1 MERLVVELFL
11 QKKHHKKN
19 MNHKKNRHLKSPVF
33 KIVLKYV
40 VYQSAYS

>member
-19 MNHKKNRHLKSPVF
+19 MNHKKKQALKKSCF
-33 KIVLKYV
+33 LK
-40 VYQSAYS
+40 